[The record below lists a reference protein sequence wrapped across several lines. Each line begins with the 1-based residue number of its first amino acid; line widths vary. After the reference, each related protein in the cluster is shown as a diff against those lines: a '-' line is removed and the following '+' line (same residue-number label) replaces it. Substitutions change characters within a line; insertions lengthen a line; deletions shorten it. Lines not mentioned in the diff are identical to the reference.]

1 MIEPNQEHVEGERS
15 DKPATISKSIGK
27 NVPAAST
34 IDVTTSA
41 PAILKHKEHNSLLTP
56 AFCKDFT
63 QTPSAY
69 LEINRRN
76 SINIIQ
82 GNLDRNKTLHHRVK
96 SWIAPSDTP
105 ANAKIFGGRRAVQ
118 IEQIRSKAA
127 GWIIHPYSSLR

>member
-1 MIEPNQEHVEGERS
+1 MTDLNNDENVERS
-15 DKPATISKSIGK
+15 NKPTILKSTSQ
-27 NVPAAST
+27 NVHVST

-41 PAILKHKEHNSLLTP
+41 PAILKHKEDNNNLLS
-56 AFCKDFT
+56 AGYCKDFT

-82 GNLDRNKTLHHRVK
+82 SNLDQSKTLHHRVK

-127 GWIIHPYSSLR
+127 GWVIHPYSSLR